1 MNKSKNIIKDYYNL
15 IESDKNKLIPYYFIY
30 FLNIIIELIIP
41 IYIAKITESLT
52 NSLIIVALASII
64 NYSILKILNNLLGY
78 ADKYI
83 YQRFFRDN
91 YITIYKK
98 IVKKIYNFDEEHK
111 KKISTGKI
119 INSLTSDI
127 VNIGEMADNF
137 LKATLNILKSI
148 VVIIYFFRINI
159 FLALIIIGVDVIYII
174 RSNCLNNKSVK
185 YLKEQK
191 KENDQL
197 IGLINQTLLGL
208 KDIQTLNITNTM
220 DDKYNYIYKDWK
232 KAYDNRKKY
241 ERYRQNILKCFLI
254 IIKSIVYF
262 TCVYLMINNKITIG
276 IILIIISYFDSLF
289 SASENI
295 MDASQSIKD
304 QNISVNRIKEIL
316 EYNTI
321 KEKNLKEIKNIKGI
335 IEFKNI
341 DFSYSN
347 EKLLQNLNFI
357 IRPNRITAI
366 TGTNGTGKTTIV
378 DLILRLHSPTKGEIL
393 LDNINV
399 KEIDKN
405 SYLKE
410 ISVLNQESYLFNL
423 SIRENF
429 NLVENDIKKQE
440 EMCKLT
446 GIDKFIKT
454 LPKGYDT
461 IIDENSHNISGG
473 QKRLLSL
480 TRTLLKDAKIL
491 IFDEATSSLDTDK
504 IQNII
509 NFFNELKKNHTVIV
523 ITHKKEIEN
532 IADEVITIDDGKVKI
547 KIPRIIYIRKC
558 SVTIDVKQR
567 HIYIM
572 LV

>member
-532 IADEVITIDDGKVKI
+532 IADEVITIYDGKVKI

>member
-41 IYIAKITESLT
+41 TYVAKITESLT

-98 IVKKIYNFDEEHK
+98 IVKKIYHFDEEYK

-127 VNIGEMADNF
+127 INIGEMADNI
-137 LKATLNILKSI
+137 LKVILNILKSI
-148 VVIIYFFRINI
+148 VVIFYFFRINI
-159 FLALIIIGVDVIYII
+159 YLALIIIGVDVIYII
-174 RSNCLNNKSVK
+174 RSNYLNNKSIK
-185 YLKEQK
+185 YSKEQR
-191 KENDQL
+191 KENDKL

-208 KDIQTLNITNTM
+208 KDIQTLNITNTI
-220 DDKYNYIYKDWK
+220 DDKYNYIYEDWK
-232 KAYDNRKKY
+232 NAYDNKKKY

-276 IILIIISYFDSLF
+276 IMLIIISYFDSLF

-347 EKLLQNLNFI
+347 EKLLQNLNFV

-393 LDNINV
+393 LDNIDV
-399 KEIDKN
+399 KEIEKN

-429 NLVENDIKKQE
+429 NLVEKDIKKQE

-504 IQNII
+504 IQNVI
-509 NFFNELKKNHTVIV
+509 NVLNELKKNHTVIV
-523 ITHKKEIEN
+523 ITHKEEIEN
-532 IADEVITIDDGKVKI
+532 IADEVITINDGKVKI
-547 KIPRIIYIRKC
+547 KTPRVSDI
-558 SVTIDVKQR
+558 TVKN
-567 HIYIM
+567 Y
-572 LV
+572 

>member
-41 IYIAKITESLT
+41 TYVAKITESLT

-98 IVKKIYNFDEEHK
+98 IVKKIYHFDEEYK

-127 VNIGEMADNF
+127 INIGEMADNI
-137 LKATLNILKSI
+137 LKVILNILKSI
-148 VVIIYFFRINI
+148 VVIFYFFRINI
-159 FLALIIIGVDVIYII
+159 YLALIIIGVDVIYII
-174 RSNCLNNKSVK
+174 RSNYLNNKSIK
-185 YLKEQK
+185 YSKEQR
-191 KENDQL
+191 KENDKL

-208 KDIQTLNITNTM
+208 KDIQTLNITNTI
-220 DDKYNYIYKDWK
+220 DDKYNYIYEDWK
-232 KAYDNRKKY
+232 NAYDNKKKY

-276 IILIIISYFDSLF
+276 IMLIIISYFDSLF

-321 KEKNLKEIKNIKGI
+321 KIKNIKGI

-347 EKLLQNLNFI
+347 EKLLQNLNFV

-393 LDNINV
+393 LDNIDV

-410 ISVLNQESYLFNL
+410 ISVLNQESYLFNF

-429 NLVENDIKKQE
+429 NLVDSDIKKQE
-440 EMCKLT
+440 EICKLT
-446 GIDKFIKT
+446 GIDKFIKK
-454 LPKGYDT
+454 LPNGYDT

-504 IQNII
+504 IQNVI
-509 NFFNELKKNHTVIV
+509 NVLNELKKNHTVIV
-523 ITHKKEIEN
+523 ITHKKEIED

-547 KIPRIIYIRKC
+547 KPTRISYI
-558 SVTIDVKQR
+558 TVKN
-567 HIYIM
+567 Y
-572 LV
+572 

>member
-1 MNKSKNIIKDYYNL
+1 MNKSKNIIKNYYNL

-41 IYIAKITESLT
+41 TYVAKITESLT

-98 IVKKIYNFDEEHK
+98 IVKKIYHFDEEYK

-127 VNIGEMADNF
+127 INIGEMADNI
-137 LKATLNILKSI
+137 LKVILNILKSI
-148 VVIIYFFRINI
+148 VVIFYFFRINI

-174 RSNCLNNKSVK
+174 RSNYLNNKSIK
-185 YLKEQK
+185 YSKEQR
-191 KENDQL
+191 KENDKL

-220 DDKYNYIYKDWK
+220 DDKYNYIYEDWK
-232 KAYDNRKKY
+232 NAYDNKKKY
-241 ERYRQNILKCFLI
+241 DRYRQNILKCFLI

-304 QNISVNRIKEIL
+304 QNISGNRIKEIL

-347 EKLLQNLNFI
+347 EKLLQNLNFV

-393 LDNINV
+393 LDNIDV

-509 NFFNELKKNHTVIV
+509 NVFNELKKNHTVIV

-532 IADEVITIDDGKVKI
+532 IADEIITIDYGKDKI
-547 KIPRIIYIRKC
+547 KIPRIIYIRK
-558 SVTIDVKQR
+558 K
-567 HIYIM
+567 Y
-572 LV
+572 L

>member
-1 MNKSKNIIKDYYNL
+1 MNKSKNIIKNYYNL
-15 IESDKNKLIPYYFIY
+15 IESDKDKLIPYYFIY
-30 FLNIIIELIIP
+30 FINIIIELIIP
-41 IYIAKITESLT
+41 TYVAKITESLT
-52 NSLIIVALASII
+52 NSLIIVAIASII

-91 YITIYKK
+91 YITIYQK
-98 IVKKIYNFDEEHK
+98 IVKKIYNFDEEYK

-127 VNIGEMADNF
+127 INTGEMADNI
-137 LKATLNILKSI
+137 LKVILNILKSI
-148 VVIIYFFRINI
+148 VVIFYFFRINI
-159 FLALIIIGVDVIYII
+159 FFALIIIGVDLIYII
-174 RSNCLNNKSVK
+174 RSNYLNNKSIK
-185 YLKEQK
+185 YSKEQR
-191 KENDQL
+191 KENDKL
-197 IGLINQTLLGL
+197 IGLVNQTLLGL

-232 KAYDNRKKY
+232 NAYDNRKKY

-262 TCVYLMINNKITIG
+262 TCVYFMINNKITIG

-504 IQNII
+504 IQNVI
-509 NFFNELKKNHTVIV
+509 NVLNELKKNHTVIV
-523 ITHKKEIEN
+523 ITHKEEIEN
-532 IADEVITIDDGKVKI
+532 IADEVITINDGKVKI
-547 KIPRIIYIRKC
+547 KTPRVSDI
-558 SVTIDVKQR
+558 TIKN
-567 HIYIM
+567 Y
-572 LV
+572 

>member
-504 IQNII
+504 IQNVI
-509 NFFNELKKNHTVIV
+509 NILNELKKNHTVIV
-523 ITHKKEIEN
+523 ITHKEEIEN
-532 IADEVITIDDGKVKI
+532 IADEVITINDGKVKI
-547 KIPRIIYIRKC
+547 KTPRVSDIM
-558 SVTIDVKQR
+558 VKN
-567 HIYIM
+567 Y
-572 LV
+572 

>member
-1 MNKSKNIIKDYYNL
+1 MNKSKNIIKNYYNL

-41 IYIAKITESLT
+41 TYVAKITESLT

-127 VNIGEMADNF
+127 INTGEMADNI
-137 LKATLNILKSI
+137 LKVILNILKSI
-148 VVIIYFFRINI
+148 VVIFYFFRINI
-159 FLALIIIGVDVIYII
+159 YLALIIIGVDVIYII
-174 RSNCLNNKSVK
+174 RSNYLNNKSIK
-185 YLKEQK
+185 YSKEQR
-191 KENDQL
+191 KENDKL

-232 KAYDNRKKY
+232 NAYDNRKKY

-262 TCVYLMINNKITIG
+262 TCVYFMINNKITIG
-276 IILIIISYFDSLF
+276 IMLIIISYFDSLF

-321 KEKNLKEIKNIKGI
+321 KEKNLKEIKNVKGM
-335 IEFKNI
+335 IEFKNV

-347 EKLLQNLNFI
+347 EKLLENLNFA

-405 SYLKE
+405 LYLKE

-504 IQNII
+504 IQNVI
-509 NFFNELKKNHTVIV
+509 NVLNELKKNHTVIV
-523 ITHKKEIEN
+523 ITHKEEIEN
-532 IADEVITIDDGKVKI
+532 IADEVITINDGKVKI
-547 KIPRIIYIRKC
+547 KTPRVSDIM
-558 SVTIDVKQR
+558 VKN
-567 HIYIM
+567 Y
-572 LV
+572 

>member
-1 MNKSKNIIKDYYNL
+1 MNKSKNIIKNYYNL
-15 IESDKNKLIPYYFIY
+15 IESDKDKLIPYYFIY
-30 FLNIIIELIIP
+30 FINIIIELIIP
-41 IYIAKITESLT
+41 TYVAKITESLT
-52 NSLIIVALASII
+52 NSLIIVAIASII

-91 YITIYKK
+91 YITIYQK
-98 IVKKIYNFDEEHK
+98 IVKKIYNFDEEYK

-127 VNIGEMADNF
+127 INTGEMADNI
-137 LKATLNILKSI
+137 LKVILNILKSI
-148 VVIIYFFRINI
+148 VVIFYFFRINI
-159 FLALIIIGVDVIYII
+159 FFALIIIGVDLIYII
-174 RSNCLNNKSVK
+174 RSNYLNNKSIK
-185 YLKEQK
+185 YSKEQR
-191 KENDQL
+191 KENDKL
-197 IGLINQTLLGL
+197 IGLVNQTLLGL

-232 KAYDNRKKY
+232 NAYDNRKKY

-262 TCVYLMINNKITIG
+262 TCVYFMINNKITIG
-276 IILIIISYFDSLF
+276 IMLIIISYFDSLF

-321 KEKNLKEIKNIKGI
+321 KEKNLKEIKNVKGM
-335 IEFKNI
+335 IEFKNV

-347 EKLLQNLNFI
+347 EKLLENLNFA

-366 TGTNGTGKTTIV
+366 IGTNGTGKTTIV

-504 IQNII
+504 IQNVI
-509 NFFNELKKNHTVIV
+509 NVLNELKKNHTVIV
-523 ITHKKEIEN
+523 ITHKEEIEN
-532 IADEVITIDDGKVKI
+532 IADEVITINDGKVKI
-547 KIPRIIYIRKC
+547 KTPRVSDI
-558 SVTIDVKQR
+558 TVKN
-567 HIYIM
+567 Y
-572 LV
+572 

>member
-148 VVIIYFFRINI
+148 VVIFYFFRINI
-159 FLALIIIGVDVIYII
+159 FFALIIIGVDLIYII
-174 RSNCLNNKSVK
+174 RSNYLNNKSIK
-185 YLKEQK
+185 YSKEQR
-191 KENDQL
+191 KENDKL
-197 IGLINQTLLGL
+197 IGLVNQTLLGL

-232 KAYDNRKKY
+232 NAYDNRKKY

-262 TCVYLMINNKITIG
+262 TCVYFMINNKITIG
-276 IILIIISYFDSLF
+276 IMLIIISYFDSLF

-321 KEKNLKEIKNIKGI
+321 KEKNLKEIKNVKGM
-335 IEFKNI
+335 IEFKNV

-347 EKLLQNLNFI
+347 EKLLENLNFA

-378 DLILRLHSPTKGEIL
+378 DLILRLHSPTKGKIL

-410 ISVLNQESYLFNL
+410 IAVLNQESYLVNL

-504 IQNII
+504 IQNVI
-509 NFFNELKKNHTVIV
+509 NVLNELKKNHTVIV
-523 ITHKKEIEN
+523 ITHKEEIEN
-532 IADEVITIDDGKVKI
+532 IADEVITINDGKVKI
-547 KIPRIIYIRKC
+547 KTPRVSDI
-558 SVTIDVKQR
+558 TVKN
-567 HIYIM
+567 Y
-572 LV
+572 

>member
-1 MNKSKNIIKDYYNL
+1 MNKSKNIIKNYYNL

-41 IYIAKITESLT
+41 TYVAKITESLT

-64 NYSILKILNNLLGY
+64 NYSILNILNNLLGY
-78 ADKYI
+78 ADKYT

-98 IVKKIYNFDEEHK
+98 IVKKIYNFDEEYK

-127 VNIGEMADNF
+127 INIGEMADNI
-137 LKATLNILKSI
+137 LKIILNILKSL
-148 VVIIYFFRINI
+148 VVIFYFFKTNI
-159 FLALIIIGVDVIYII
+159 FLALFIVAVDIIYII
-174 RSNCLNNKSVK
+174 RSNYLNNKSIK
-185 YLKEQK
+185 YSKEQK
-191 KENDQL
+191 KENDKL
-197 IGLINQTLLGL
+197 VGLINQTLLGL
-208 KDIQTLNITNTM
+208 KDIQTLNITNTI
-220 DDKYNYIYKDWK
+220 DDKYNYIYEDWK
-232 KAYDNRKKY
+232 NAYDNKKKY

-276 IILIIISYFDSLF
+276 IMLIIISYFDSLF

-347 EKLLQNLNFI
+347 EKLLQNLNFV

-393 LDNINV
+393 LDNIDV

-480 TRTLLKDAKIL
+480 TRTLLKKAKIL

-504 IQNII
+504 IQNVI
-509 NFFNELKKNHTVIV
+509 NVLNELKKNHTVIV
-523 ITHKKEIEN
+523 ITHKEEIEN
-532 IADEVITIDDGKVKI
+532 IADEVITINDGKVKI
-547 KIPRIIYIRKC
+547 KIPRISYI
-558 SVTIDVKQR
+558 TVKN
-567 HIYIM
+567 Y
-572 LV
+572 

>member
-1 MNKSKNIIKDYYNL
+1 MNKSKNIIKNYYNL

-41 IYIAKITESLT
+41 TYVAKITESLT

-98 IVKKIYNFDEEHK
+98 IVKKIYHFDEEYK

-127 VNIGEMADNF
+127 INIGEMADNI
-137 LKATLNILKSI
+137 LKVILNILKSI
-148 VVIIYFFRINI
+148 VVIFYFFRINI
-159 FLALIIIGVDVIYII
+159 YLALIIIGVDVIYII
-174 RSNCLNNKSVK
+174 RSNYLNNKSIK
-185 YLKEQK
+185 YSKEQR
-191 KENDQL
+191 KENDKL

-208 KDIQTLNITNTM
+208 KDIQTLNITNTI
-220 DDKYNYIYKDWK
+220 DDKYNYIYEDWK
-232 KAYDNRKKY
+232 NAYDNKKKY

-276 IILIIISYFDSLF
+276 IMLIIISYFDSLF

-347 EKLLQNLNFI
+347 EKLLQNLNFV

-393 LDNINV
+393 LDNIDV

-480 TRTLLKDAKIL
+480 TRTLLKEAKIL

-504 IQNII
+504 IQNVI
-509 NFFNELKKNHTVIV
+509 NVLNELKKNHTVIV
-523 ITHKKEIEN
+523 ITHKEEIEN
-532 IADEVITIDDGKVKI
+532 IADEVITINDGKVKI
-547 KIPRIIYIRKC
+547 KTPRVFDI
-558 SVTIDVKQR
+558 TVKN
-567 HIYIM
+567 Y
-572 LV
+572 

>member
-1 MNKSKNIIKDYYNL
+1 MNKSKNIIKNYYNL

-41 IYIAKITESLT
+41 TYVAKITESLT

-98 IVKKIYNFDEEHK
+98 IVKKIYHFDEEYK

-127 VNIGEMADNF
+127 INIGEMADNI
-137 LKATLNILKSI
+137 LKVILNILKSI
-148 VVIIYFFRINI
+148 VVIFYFFRINI
-159 FLALIIIGVDVIYII
+159 YLALIIIGVDVIYII
-174 RSNCLNNKSVK
+174 RSNYLNNKSIK
-185 YLKEQK
+185 YSKEQR
-191 KENDQL
+191 KENDKL

-208 KDIQTLNITNTM
+208 KDIQTLNITNTI
-220 DDKYNYIYKDWK
+220 DDKYNYIYEDWK
-232 KAYDNRKKY
+232 NAYDNKKKY

-276 IILIIISYFDSLF
+276 IMLIIISYFDSLF

-347 EKLLQNLNFI
+347 EKLLQNLNFV

-393 LDNINV
+393 LDNIDV

-429 NLVENDIKKQE
+429 NLIERDIKKQE

-504 IQNII
+504 IQNVI
-509 NFFNELKKNHTVIV
+509 NVLNELKKNHTVIV
-523 ITHKKEIEN
+523 ITHKEEIEN
-532 IADEVITIDDGKVKI
+532 IADEVITINDGKVKI
-547 KIPRIIYIRKC
+547 KTPRVSDIM
-558 SVTIDVKQR
+558 VKN
-567 HIYIM
+567 Y
-572 LV
+572 

>member
-159 FLALIIIGVDVIYII
+159 FLALIIIGVDLIYII
-174 RSNCLNNKSVK
+174 RSNYLNNKSIK
-185 YLKEQK
+185 YSKEQR
-191 KENDQL
+191 KENDKL
-197 IGLINQTLLGL
+197 IGLVNQTLLGL

-504 IQNII
+504 IQNVI
-509 NFFNELKKNHTVIV
+509 NVLNELKKNHTVIV
-523 ITHKKEIEN
+523 ITHKEEIEN
-532 IADEVITIDDGKVKI
+532 IADEVITINDGKVKI
-547 KIPRIIYIRKC
+547 KNLGYPI
-558 SVTIDVKQR
+558 
-567 HIYIM
+567 
-572 LV
+572 

>member
-232 KAYDNRKKY
+232 NAYDNRKKY

-262 TCVYLMINNKITIG
+262 TCVYFMINNKITIG
-276 IILIIISYFDSLF
+276 IMLIIISYFDSLF

-321 KEKNLKEIKNIKGI
+321 KEKNLKEIKNVKGM
-335 IEFKNI
+335 IEFKNV

-347 EKLLQNLNFI
+347 EKLLENLNFA

-429 NLVENDIKKQE
+429 NLIERDIKKQE

-504 IQNII
+504 IQNVI
-509 NFFNELKKNHTVIV
+509 NVLNELKKNHTVIV
-523 ITHKKEIEN
+523 ITHKEEIEN
-532 IADEVITIDDGKVKI
+532 IADEVITINDGKVKI
-547 KIPRIIYIRKC
+547 KTPRVSDIM
-558 SVTIDVKQR
+558 VKN
-567 HIYIM
+567 Y
-572 LV
+572 

>member
-98 IVKKIYNFDEEHK
+98 IVKKIYHFDEEYK

-127 VNIGEMADNF
+127 INIGEMADNI
-137 LKATLNILKSI
+137 LKVILNILKSI
-148 VVIIYFFRINI
+148 VVIFYFFRINI
-159 FLALIIIGVDVIYII
+159 YLALIIIGVDVIYII
-174 RSNCLNNKSVK
+174 RSNYLNNKSIK
-185 YLKEQK
+185 YSKEQR
-191 KENDQL
+191 KENDKL

-208 KDIQTLNITNTM
+208 KDIQTLNITNTI
-220 DDKYNYIYKDWK
+220 DDKYNYIYEDWK
-232 KAYDNRKKY
+232 NAYDNKKKY

-393 LDNINV
+393 IDNINV

-429 NLVENDIKKQE
+429 NLVEKDIKKQE

-480 TRTLLKDAKIL
+480 TRTLLKEAKIL

-504 IQNII
+504 IQNVI
-509 NFFNELKKNHTVIV
+509 NVLNELKKNHTVIV
-523 ITHKKEIEN
+523 ITHKEEIEN
-532 IADEVITIDDGKVKI
+532 IADEVITINDGKVKI
-547 KIPRIIYIRKC
+547 KTPRVSDI
-558 SVTIDVKQR
+558 TVKN
-567 HIYIM
+567 Y
-572 LV
+572 

>member
-197 IGLINQTLLGL
+197 IGLIDQTLLGL

-276 IILIIISYFDSLF
+276 IMLIIISYFDSLF

-321 KEKNLKEIKNIKGI
+321 KEKNLKEIKNVKGM
-335 IEFKNI
+335 IEFKNV

-347 EKLLQNLNFI
+347 EKLLENLNFA

-504 IQNII
+504 IQNVI
-509 NFFNELKKNHTVIV
+509 NVLNELKKNHTVIV
-523 ITHKKEIEN
+523 ITHKEEIEN
-532 IADEVITIDDGKVKI
+532 IADEVITINDGKVKI
-547 KIPRIIYIRKC
+547 KTPRVSDIM
-558 SVTIDVKQR
+558 VKN
-567 HIYIM
+567 Y
-572 LV
+572 

>member
-1 MNKSKNIIKDYYNL
+1 MNKSKNIIKNYYNL

-41 IYIAKITESLT
+41 TYVAKITESLT

-191 KENDQL
+191 KENDKL

-347 EKLLQNLNFI
+347 EKLLQNLNFV

-393 LDNINV
+393 LDNIDV

-429 NLVENDIKKQE
+429 NLVEKDIKKQE

-480 TRTLLKDAKIL
+480 TRTLLKEAKIL

-504 IQNII
+504 IQNVI
-509 NFFNELKKNHTVIV
+509 NVLNELKKNHTVIV
-523 ITHKKEIEN
+523 ITHKEEIEN
-532 IADEVITIDDGKVKI
+532 IADEVITINDGKVKI
-547 KIPRIIYIRKC
+547 KTPRVSDI
-558 SVTIDVKQR
+558 TVKN
-567 HIYIM
+567 Y
-572 LV
+572 

>member
-1 MNKSKNIIKDYYNL
+1 MNKSKNIIKNYYNL
-15 IESDKNKLIPYYFIY
+15 IESDKDKLIPYYFIY
-30 FLNIIIELIIP
+30 FINIIIELIIP
-41 IYIAKITESLT
+41 TYVAKITESLT
-52 NSLIIVALASII
+52 NSLIIVAIASII

-91 YITIYKK
+91 YITIYQK
-98 IVKKIYNFDEEHK
+98 IVKKIYNFDEEYK

-127 VNIGEMADNF
+127 INTGEMADNI
-137 LKATLNILKSI
+137 LKVILNILKSI
-148 VVIIYFFRINI
+148 VVIFYFFRINI
-159 FLALIIIGVDVIYII
+159 FFALIIIGVDLIYII
-174 RSNCLNNKSVK
+174 RSNYLNNKSIK
-185 YLKEQK
+185 YSKEQR
-191 KENDQL
+191 KENDKL
-197 IGLINQTLLGL
+197 IGLVNQTLLGL

-232 KAYDNRKKY
+232 NAYDNRKKY

-262 TCVYLMINNKITIG
+262 TCVYFMINNKITIG
-276 IILIIISYFDSLF
+276 IMLIIISYFDSLF

-321 KEKNLKEIKNIKGI
+321 KEKNLKEIKNVKGM
-335 IEFKNI
+335 IEFKNV

-347 EKLLQNLNFI
+347 EKLLENLNFA
-357 IRPNRITAI
+357 IRPNRITVI

-509 NFFNELKKNHTVIV
+509 NVFNELKKNHTVIV

-532 IADEVITIDDGKVKI
+532 IADEIITIDYGKVKI
-547 KIPRIIYIRKC
+547 KIPRIIYIRK
-558 SVTIDVKQR
+558 K
-567 HIYIM
+567 Y
-572 LV
+572 L

>member
-137 LKATLNILKSI
+137 LKVTLNILKSI

-504 IQNII
+504 IQNVI
-509 NFFNELKKNHTVIV
+509 NVLNELKKNHTVIV
-523 ITHKKEIEN
+523 ITHKEEIEN
-532 IADEVITIDDGKVKI
+532 IADEVITINDGKVKI
-547 KIPRIIYIRKC
+547 KTPRVSDI
-558 SVTIDVKQR
+558 TVKN
-567 HIYIM
+567 Y
-572 LV
+572 

>member
-1 MNKSKNIIKDYYNL
+1 MNKSKNIIKNYYNL
-15 IESDKNKLIPYYFIY
+15 IVSDKNKLIPYYFIY

-41 IYIAKITESLT
+41 TYVAKITESLT

-78 ADKYI
+78 ADKDI

-98 IVKKIYNFDEEHK
+98 IVKKIYHFDEEYK

-127 VNIGEMADNF
+127 INIGEMADNI
-137 LKATLNILKSI
+137 LKVILNILKSI
-148 VVIIYFFRINI
+148 VVIFYFFRINI
-159 FLALIIIGVDVIYII
+159 YLALIIIGVDVIYII
-174 RSNCLNNKSVK
+174 RSNYLNNKSIK
-185 YLKEQK
+185 YSKEQR
-191 KENDQL
+191 KENDKL

-208 KDIQTLNITNTM
+208 KDIQTLNITNTI
-220 DDKYNYIYKDWK
+220 DDKYNYIYEDWK
-232 KAYDNRKKY
+232 NAYDNKKKY

-276 IILIIISYFDSLF
+276 IMLIIISYFDSLF

-347 EKLLQNLNFI
+347 EKLLQNLNFV

-393 LDNINV
+393 LDNIDV

-480 TRTLLKDAKIL
+480 TRTLLKEAKIL

-504 IQNII
+504 IQNVI
-509 NFFNELKKNHTVIV
+509 NVLNELKKNHTVIV
-523 ITHKKEIEN
+523 ITHKEEIEN
-532 IADEVITIDDGKVKI
+532 IADEVITINDGKVKI
-547 KIPRIIYIRKC
+547 KTPRVFDI
-558 SVTIDVKQR
+558 TVKN
-567 HIYIM
+567 Y
-572 LV
+572 

>member
-241 ERYRQNILKCFLI
+241 DRYRQNILKCFLI

-276 IILIIISYFDSLF
+276 IMLIIISYFDSLF

-347 EKLLQNLNFI
+347 EKLLQNLNFV

-393 LDNINV
+393 LDNIDV

-429 NLVENDIKKQE
+429 NLVEKDIKKQE

-480 TRTLLKDAKIL
+480 TRTLLKEAKIL

-504 IQNII
+504 IQNVI
-509 NFFNELKKNHTVIV
+509 NVLNELKKNHTVIV
-523 ITHKKEIEN
+523 ITHKEEIEN
-532 IADEVITIDDGKVKI
+532 IADEVITINDGKVKI
-547 KIPRIIYIRKC
+547 KSPRIIYIRK
-558 SVTIDVKQR
+558 K
-567 HIYIM
+567 Y
-572 LV
+572 L

>member
-127 VNIGEMADNF
+127 INTGEMADNI
-137 LKATLNILKSI
+137 LKVILNILKSI
-148 VVIIYFFRINI
+148 VVIFYFFRINI
-159 FLALIIIGVDVIYII
+159 FFALIIIGVDLIYII
-174 RSNCLNNKSVK
+174 RSNYLNNKSIK
-185 YLKEQK
+185 YSKEQR
-191 KENDQL
+191 KENDKL
-197 IGLINQTLLGL
+197 IGLVNQTLLGL

-232 KAYDNRKKY
+232 NAYDNRKKY

-262 TCVYLMINNKITIG
+262 TCVYFMINNKITIG
-276 IILIIISYFDSLF
+276 IMLIIISYFDSLF

-321 KEKNLKEIKNIKGI
+321 KEKNLKEIKNVKGM
-335 IEFKNI
+335 IEFKNV

-347 EKLLQNLNFI
+347 EKLLENLNFA
-357 IRPNRITAI
+357 IRPNRITVI

-504 IQNII
+504 IQNVI
-509 NFFNELKKNHTVIV
+509 NVLNELKKNHTVIV
-523 ITHKKEIEN
+523 ITHKEEIEN
-532 IADEVITIDDGKVKI
+532 IADEVITINDGKVKI
-547 KIPRIIYIRKC
+547 KTPRVSDIM
-558 SVTIDVKQR
+558 VKN
-567 HIYIM
+567 YW
-572 LV
+572 

>member
-1 MNKSKNIIKDYYNL
+1 MNKSKNIIKNYYNL
-15 IESDKNKLIPYYFIY
+15 IESDKDKLIPYYFIY
-30 FLNIIIELIIP
+30 FINIIIELIIP
-41 IYIAKITESLT
+41 TYVAKITESLT
-52 NSLIIVALASII
+52 NSLIIVAIASII
-64 NYSILKILNNLLGY
+64 NYSILNILNNLLGY

-91 YITIYKK
+91 YITIYQK
-98 IVKKIYNFDEEHK
+98 IVKKIYNFDEEYK

-127 VNIGEMADNF
+127 INTGEMADNI
-137 LKATLNILKSI
+137 LKVILNILKSI
-148 VVIIYFFRINI
+148 VVIFYFFRINI
-159 FLALIIIGVDVIYII
+159 FLALIIIGVDLIYII
-174 RSNCLNNKSVK
+174 RSNYLNNKSIK
-185 YLKEQK
+185 YSKEQR
-191 KENDQL
+191 KENDKL
-197 IGLINQTLLGL
+197 IGLVNQTLLGL

-232 KAYDNRKKY
+232 NAYDNRKKY

-276 IILIIISYFDSLF
+276 IMLIIISYFDSLF

-321 KEKNLKEIKNIKGI
+321 KEKNLKEIKNVKGMV
-335 IEFKNI
+335 EFKNV

-347 EKLLQNLNFI
+347 EKLLENLNFVI
-357 IRPNRITAI
+357 KPNRITAI

-429 NLVENDIKKQE
+429 NLIERDIKKQE

-504 IQNII
+504 IQNVI
-509 NFFNELKKNHTVIV
+509 NVLNELKKNHTVIV
-523 ITHKKEIEN
+523 ITHKEEIEN
-532 IADEVITIDDGKVKI
+532 IADEVITINDGKVKI
-547 KIPRIIYIRKC
+547 KTPRVSDIM
-558 SVTIDVKQR
+558 VKN
-567 HIYIM
+567 Y
-572 LV
+572 

>member
-1 MNKSKNIIKDYYNL
+1 MNKSKNIIKNYYNL

-41 IYIAKITESLT
+41 TYVAKITESLT

-98 IVKKIYNFDEEHK
+98 IVKKIYHFDEEYK

-127 VNIGEMADNF
+127 INIGEMADNI
-137 LKATLNILKSI
+137 LKVILNILKSI
-148 VVIIYFFRINI
+148 VVIFYFFRINI
-159 FLALIIIGVDVIYII
+159 YLALIIIGVDVIYII
-174 RSNCLNNKSVK
+174 RSNYLNNKSIK
-185 YLKEQK
+185 YSKEQR
-191 KENDQL
+191 KENDKL

-208 KDIQTLNITNTM
+208 KDIQTLNITNTI
-220 DDKYNYIYKDWK
+220 DDKYNYIYEDWK
-232 KAYDNRKKY
+232 NAYDNKKKY

-262 TCVYLMINNKITIG
+262 TCVYLMINTKITIG
-276 IILIIISYFDSLF
+276 IMLIIISYFDSLF

-347 EKLLQNLNFI
+347 EKLLQNLNFV

-393 LDNINV
+393 LDNIDV

-480 TRTLLKDAKIL
+480 TRTLLKEAKIL

-504 IQNII
+504 IQNVI
-509 NFFNELKKNHTVIV
+509 NVLNELKKNHTVIV
-523 ITHKKEIEN
+523 ITHKEEIEN
-532 IADEVITIDDGKVKI
+532 IADEVITINDGKVKI
-547 KIPRIIYIRKC
+547 KTPRVSDI
-558 SVTIDVKQR
+558 TVKN
-567 HIYIM
+567 Y
-572 LV
+572 

>member
-1 MNKSKNIIKDYYNL
+1 MNKSKNIIKNYYNL

-41 IYIAKITESLT
+41 TYVAKITESLT

-98 IVKKIYNFDEEHK
+98 IVKKIYHFDEEYK

-127 VNIGEMADNF
+127 INIGEMADNI
-137 LKATLNILKSI
+137 LKVILNILKSI
-148 VVIIYFFRINI
+148 VVIFYFFRINI
-159 FLALIIIGVDVIYII
+159 YLALIIIGVDVIYII
-174 RSNCLNNKSVK
+174 RSNYLNNKSIK
-185 YLKEQK
+185 YSKEQR
-191 KENDQL
+191 KENDKL

-208 KDIQTLNITNTM
+208 KDIQTLNITNTI
-220 DDKYNYIYKDWK
+220 DDKYNYIYEDWK
-232 KAYDNRKKY
+232 NAYDNKKKY

-276 IILIIISYFDSLF
+276 IMLIIISYFDSLF

-316 EYNTI
+316 EY
-321 KEKNLKEIKNIKGI
+321 KNLKEIKNIKGI

-347 EKLLQNLNFI
+347 EKLLQNLNFV

-393 LDNINV
+393 LDNIDV

-429 NLVENDIKKQE
+429 NLVEKDIKKQE

-480 TRTLLKDAKIL
+480 TRTLLKEAKIL

-504 IQNII
+504 IQNVI
-509 NFFNELKKNHTVIV
+509 NVLNELKKNHTVIV
-523 ITHKKEIEN
+523 ITHKEEIEN
-532 IADEVITIDDGKVKI
+532 IADEVITINDGKVKI
-547 KIPRIIYIRKC
+547 KTPRVSDI
-558 SVTIDVKQR
+558 TVKN
-567 HIYIM
+567 Y
-572 LV
+572 

>member
-78 ADKYI
+78 ADKDI

-127 VNIGEMADNF
+127 INTGEMADNI
-137 LKATLNILKSI
+137 LKVILNILKSI
-148 VVIIYFFRINI
+148 VVIFYFFRINI
-159 FLALIIIGVDVIYII
+159 FFALIIIGVDLIYII
-174 RSNCLNNKSVK
+174 RSNYLNNKSIK
-185 YLKEQK
+185 YSKEQR
-191 KENDQL
+191 KENDKL

-232 KAYDNRKKY
+232 NAYDNRKKY

-276 IILIIISYFDSLF
+276 IMLIIISYFDSLF

-347 EKLLQNLNFI
+347 EKLLENLNFA

-378 DLILRLHSPTKGEIL
+378 DLILRLHSPTKGKIL

-504 IQNII
+504 IQNVI
-509 NFFNELKKNHTVIV
+509 NVLNELKKNHTVIV
-523 ITHKKEIEN
+523 ITHKEEIEN
-532 IADEVITIDDGKVKI
+532 IADEVITINDGKVKI
-547 KIPRIIYIRKC
+547 KTPRVSDI
-558 SVTIDVKQR
+558 TVKN
-567 HIYIM
+567 Y
-572 LV
+572 

>member
-1 MNKSKNIIKDYYNL
+1 MNKSKNIIKNYYNL

-41 IYIAKITESLT
+41 TYVAKITESLT

-98 IVKKIYNFDEEHK
+98 IVKKIYHFDEEYK

-127 VNIGEMADNF
+127 INIGEMADNI
-137 LKATLNILKSI
+137 LKVILNILKSI
-148 VVIIYFFRINI
+148 VVIFYFFRINI
-159 FLALIIIGVDVIYII
+159 YLALIIIGVDVIYII
-174 RSNCLNNKSVK
+174 RSNYLNNKSIK
-185 YLKEQK
+185 YSKEQR
-191 KENDQL
+191 KENDKL

-208 KDIQTLNITNTM
+208 KDIQTLNITNTI
-220 DDKYNYIYKDWK
+220 DDKYNYIYEDWK
-232 KAYDNRKKY
+232 NAYDNKKKY

-276 IILIIISYFDSLF
+276 IMLIIISYFDSLF

-347 EKLLQNLNFI
+347 EKLLQNLNFV

-393 LDNINV
+393 LDNIDV

-429 NLVENDIKKQE
+429 NLVEKDIKKQE

-480 TRTLLKDAKIL
+480 TRTLLKEAKIL

-504 IQNII
+504 IQNVI
-509 NFFNELKKNHTVIV
+509 NVLNELKKNHTVIV
-523 ITHKKEIEN
+523 ITHKEKIEN
-532 IADEVITIDDGKVKI
+532 IADEVITINDGKVKI
-547 KIPRIIYIRKC
+547 KTPRVSDI
-558 SVTIDVKQR
+558 TVKN
-567 HIYIM
+567 Y
-572 LV
+572 

>member
-1 MNKSKNIIKDYYNL
+1 MNKSKNIIKNYYNL
-15 IESDKNKLIPYYFIY
+15 IESDKDKLIPYYFIY

-91 YITIYKK
+91 YITIYQK
-98 IVKKIYNFDEEHK
+98 IVKKIYNFDEEYK

-127 VNIGEMADNF
+127 INTGEMADNI
-137 LKATLNILKSI
+137 LKVILNILKSI
-148 VVIIYFFRINI
+148 VVIFYFFRINI
-159 FLALIIIGVDVIYII
+159 FFTLIIIGVDLIYII
-174 RSNCLNNKSVK
+174 RSNYLNNKSIK
-185 YLKEQK
+185 YSKEQR
-191 KENDQL
+191 KENDKL
-197 IGLINQTLLGL
+197 IGLVNQTLLGL

-232 KAYDNRKKY
+232 NAYDNRKKY

-262 TCVYLMINNKITIG
+262 TCVYFMINNKITIG

-446 GIDKFIKT
+446 GIYKFIKT

-504 IQNII
+504 IQNVI
-509 NFFNELKKNHTVIV
+509 NVLNELKKNHTVIV
-523 ITHKKEIEN
+523 ITHKEEIEN
-532 IADEVITIDDGKVKI
+532 IADEVITINDGKVKI
-547 KIPRIIYIRKC
+547 KTPRVSDIM
-558 SVTIDVKQR
+558 VKN
-567 HIYIM
+567 Y
-572 LV
+572 

>member
-191 KENDQL
+191 KENDKL

-504 IQNII
+504 IQNVI
-509 NFFNELKKNHTVIV
+509 NVLNELKKNHTVIV
-523 ITHKKEIEN
+523 ITHKEEIEN
-532 IADEVITIDDGKVKI
+532 IADEVITINDGKVKI
-547 KIPRIIYIRKC
+547 KTPRVSDI
-558 SVTIDVKQR
+558 TVKN
-567 HIYIM
+567 Y
-572 LV
+572 

>member
-98 IVKKIYNFDEEHK
+98 IVKKIYNFDEEYK

-127 VNIGEMADNF
+127 INTGEMADNI
-137 LKATLNILKSI
+137 LKVILNILKSI
-148 VVIIYFFRINI
+148 VVIFYFFRINI
-159 FLALIIIGVDVIYII
+159 FLALIIIGVDLIYII
-174 RSNCLNNKSVK
+174 RSNYLNNKSIK
-185 YLKEQK
+185 YSKEQR
-191 KENDQL
+191 KENDKL
-197 IGLINQTLLGL
+197 IGLVNQTLLGL

-232 KAYDNRKKY
+232 NAYDNRKKY

-262 TCVYLMINNKITIG
+262 TCVYFMINNKITIG
-276 IILIIISYFDSLF
+276 IMLIIISYFDSLF

-321 KEKNLKEIKNIKGI
+321 KEKNLKEIKNVKGM
-335 IEFKNI
+335 IEFKNV

-347 EKLLQNLNFI
+347 EKLLENLNFVI
-357 IRPNRITAI
+357 KPNRITAI

-504 IQNII
+504 IQNVI
-509 NFFNELKKNHTVIV
+509 NVLNELKKNHTVIV
-523 ITHKKEIEN
+523 ITHKEEIEN
-532 IADEVITIDDGKVKI
+532 IADEVITINDGKVKI
-547 KIPRIIYIRKC
+547 KTPRVSDI
-558 SVTIDVKQR
+558 TVKN
-567 HIYIM
+567 Y
-572 LV
+572 

>member
-1 MNKSKNIIKDYYNL
+1 MNKSRNIIKNYYNL

-30 FLNIIIELIIP
+30 FINIIIELIIP
-41 IYIAKITESLT
+41 TYVAKITESLT
-52 NSLIIVALASII
+52 NPLIIVALASII
-64 NYSILKILNNLLGY
+64 NYSILNILNNLLGY

-91 YITIYKK
+91 YITIYQK
-98 IVKKIYNFDEEHK
+98 IVKKIYNFDEEYK

-127 VNIGEMADNF
+127 INTGEMADNI
-137 LKATLNILKSI
+137 LKVILNILKSI
-148 VVIIYFFRINI
+148 VVIFYFFRINI
-159 FLALIIIGVDVIYII
+159 FLALIIIGVDLIYII
-174 RSNCLNNKSVK
+174 RSNYLNNKSIK
-185 YLKEQK
+185 YSKEQR
-191 KENDQL
+191 KENDKL
-197 IGLINQTLLGL
+197 IGLVNQTLLGL

-232 KAYDNRKKY
+232 NAYDNRKKY

-262 TCVYLMINNKITIG
+262 TCVYLMINNKITIV
-276 IILIIISYFDSLF
+276 IMLIIISYFDSLF
-289 SASENI
+289 SASKNI

-321 KEKNLKEIKNIKGI
+321 KEKNLKEIKNVKGMV
-335 IEFKNI
+335 EFKNV

-347 EKLLQNLNFI
+347 EKLLENLNFVI
-357 IRPNRITAI
+357 KPNRITAI

-429 NLVENDIKKQE
+429 NLIERDIKKQE

-504 IQNII
+504 IQNVI
-509 NFFNELKKNHTVIV
+509 NVLNELKKNHTVIV
-523 ITHKKEIEN
+523 ITHKEEIEN
-532 IADEVITIDDGKVKI
+532 IADEVITINDGKVKI
-547 KIPRIIYIRKC
+547 KNLGYPI
-558 SVTIDVKQR
+558 
-567 HIYIM
+567 
-572 LV
+572 

>member
-232 KAYDNRKKY
+232 NAYDNRKKY

-276 IILIIISYFDSLF
+276 IMLIIISYFDSLF

-321 KEKNLKEIKNIKGI
+321 KEKNLKEIKNVKGMV
-335 IEFKNI
+335 EFKNV

-347 EKLLQNLNFI
+347 EKLLENLNFVI
-357 IRPNRITAI
+357 KPNRITAI

-504 IQNII
+504 IQNVI
-509 NFFNELKKNHTVIV
+509 NVLNELKKNHTVIV
-523 ITHKKEIEN
+523 ITHKEEIEN
-532 IADEVITIDDGKVKI
+532 IADEVITINDGKVKI
-547 KIPRIIYIRKC
+547 KTPRVSDI
-558 SVTIDVKQR
+558 TVKN
-567 HIYIM
+567 Y
-572 LV
+572 

>member
-1 MNKSKNIIKDYYNL
+1 MNKSKNIIKNYYNL
-15 IESDKNKLIPYYFIY
+15 IESDKDKLIPYYFIY
-30 FLNIIIELIIP
+30 FINIIIELIIP
-41 IYIAKITESLT
+41 TYVAKITESLT
-52 NSLIIVALASII
+52 NSLIIVAIASII

-91 YITIYKK
+91 YITIYQK
-98 IVKKIYNFDEEHK
+98 IVKKIYNFDEEYK

-127 VNIGEMADNF
+127 INTGEMADNI
-137 LKATLNILKSI
+137 LKVILNILKSI
-148 VVIIYFFRINI
+148 VVIFYFFRINI
-159 FLALIIIGVDVIYII
+159 FFALIIIGVDLIYII
-174 RSNCLNNKSVK
+174 RSNYLNNKSIK
-185 YLKEQK
+185 YSKEQR
-191 KENDQL
+191 KENDKL
-197 IGLINQTLLGL
+197 IGLVNQTLLGL

-232 KAYDNRKKY
+232 NAYDNRKKY

-276 IILIIISYFDSLF
+276 IMLIIISYFDSLF

-347 EKLLQNLNFI
+347 EKLLQNLNFV

-393 LDNINV
+393 LDNIDV

-410 ISVLNQESYLFNL
+410 ISVLNQESYLFNF

-429 NLVENDIKKQE
+429 NLVDSDIKKQE
-440 EMCKLT
+440 EICKLT
-446 GIDKFIKT
+446 GIDKFIKK
-454 LPKGYDT
+454 LPNGYDT

-504 IQNII
+504 IQNVI
-509 NFFNELKKNHTVIV
+509 NVLNELKKNHTVIV
-523 ITHKKEIEN
+523 ITHKKEIED

-547 KIPRIIYIRKC
+547 KPTRISYI
-558 SVTIDVKQR
+558 TVKN
-567 HIYIM
+567 Y
-572 LV
+572 